1 MPDNTE
7 IDELKYQIDTY
18 NDEIAELNE
27 AIKNKKGEIDNFQ
40 LDPDNYKYSY
50 DQMIDDCYGDF
61 MGYSASYILS
71 EVDPTA
77 YRCGMADYLDS
88 LDMSDDPD
96 YQELVEEL
104 EELESDLKTAESN
117 LEELE
122 DELLEFENE
131 D

>member
-1 MPDNTE
+1 MADNTQ

-27 AIKNKKGEIDNFQ
+27 AIKDKKGEIDNFQ
-40 LDPDNYKYSY
+40 LDPSNYADSY
-50 DQMIDDCYGDF
+50 DQMLDDCYGDF
-61 MGYSASYILS
+61 MGYNASYILS

-88 LDMSDDPD
+88 LDMSDDAN

-104 EELESDLKTAESN
+104 EELESDLETAESD
-117 LEELE
+117 LETLENELSELE
-122 DELLEFENE
+122 DE